1 MDIIPL
7 ILFIF
12 PAYLANSAPVLL
24 SGWGALDFRMKF
36 IDGKRLFGDS
46 KTIRGTLGGLAAGF
60 IAGLIFIYLSPEYLF
75 YVNGVEKKLIVTA
88 LLVFGAILGDLVG
101 SFFKRRLDIESGEPL
116 FITDQVLFI
125 LMAVLFA
132 QVPSGFFITVYDLFA
147 ILAITLVTH
156 ILANVIAHKLNLKKV
171 PW

>member
-1 MDIIPL
+1 MDIVQL
-7 ILFIF
+7 ILFII
-12 PAYLANSAPVLL
+12 PAYMANSAPVLL

-36 IDGKRLFGDS
+36 FDGKRLLGDS
-46 KTIRGTLGGLAAGF
+46 KTVRGTLGGLLVGF
-60 IAGLIFIYLSPEYLF
+60 IVGMIFTYISPEYLF
-75 YVNGVEKKLIVTA
+75 YVAGNEKKLIVTA
-88 LLVFGAILGDLVG
+88 LLVFGAICGDLLG

-132 QVPSGFFITVYDLFA
+132 SLPAGFFITVYDLVV
-147 ILAITLVTH
+147 ILVITLVTH